1 MMKLDFSSLN
11 VLYAL
16 GLFLAIGGCN
26 SVFLV
31 EGNLMYISAVVYL
44 VGQVLV
50 WLSGMSVFHKMLAF
64 LLPAVIFVSI
74 YSITNDN
81 RVKEP
86 AIWLIPEGYSGPL
99 YVFLEEDCGQEEKLE
114 NDYRMYSPDREGR
127 MFSRFSA
134 NPGLVVVPSKFFYT
148 DGNGYRVHLQNLTE
162 LQDTSG
168 FNPVWRDSTGQPIFA
183 YQGESIKGRIGET
196 KIVLEYAFVGT
207 YRDYLEFVRTSP
219 LPDSLPAALSPMVE
233 RYRATCE

>member
-31 EGNLMYISAVVYL
+31 QGNLMYVSAVVYL

-74 YSITNDN
+74 YTITNDN

-99 YVFLEEDCGQEEKLE
+99 YVFLEEDCGHEEKIE
-114 NDYRMYSPDREGR
+114 NEYRLYGLDQNGQL
-127 MFSRFSA
+127 FSKQKA
-134 NPGLVVVPSKFFYT
+134 NPGLVVTSSEFYYT
-148 DGNGYRVHLQNLTE
+148 DGKGYRVHLQNLTE

-168 FNPVWRDSTGQPIFA
+168 FNPVWRDNTGQPIFA

-207 YRDYLEFVRTSP
+207 YRDYLEFVRSSS
-219 LPDSLPAALSPMVE
+219 LPDSLPAVLASMADSF
-233 RYRATCE
+233 RATCE